1 MYGIIKPVIERK
13 DYELTSIL
21 KKINTLWAEN
31 ELTDEQ
37 REELIELARENAD
50 PKNSYA
56 SLENQVNALFAN
68 MKEMGTTILDLITRV
83 ATLEGGEVEPEEP
96 TEEYPPYVQPTG
108 AHDAYNAGD
117 KMTYTDGNKYICQM
131 DGCVWTPDD
140 YPQGWKLVEEVVE
153 DLPTEE
159 ETE

>member
-13 DYELTSIL
+13 NYELTSIL

-31 ELTDEQ
+31 ELSDEQ

-56 SLENQVNALFAN
+56 TLEKQVDSLFEN
-68 MKEMGTTILDLITRV
+68 MGKMGKTLTEVLKRLV
-83 ATLEGGEVEPEEP
+83 ALEGGEVEPEEP
-96 TEEYPPYVQPTG
+96 TEEYPPYVQPSG
-108 AHDAYNAGD
+108 AHDAYKFGD
-117 KMTYTDGNKYICQM
+117 KITYNGKKYTCQK